1 MHFAQTELTFPETTM
16 TRFNYR
22 HLTAAAAL
30 ALAASAPSMASA
42 DTFAALQP
50 VLSKNTC
57 LACHAMDRKMVGP
70 SFADIAAKYKGRA
83 DAATYLAGKI
93 KSGGVGTW
101 GQIPM
106 PAQAS
111 ISADETKRVAEWIAK
126 GAAK

>member
-1 MHFAQTELTFPETTM
+1 MRVLNHRYL
-16 TRFNYR
+16 
-22 HLTAAAAL
+22 AAAIVT
-30 ALAASAPSMASA
+30 LAATVPGIASA

-50 VLSKNTC
+50 VLSKNAC

-70 SFADIAAKYKGRA
+70 SFADIAAKYNGRA

-101 GQIPM
+101 GQVPM
-106 PAQAS
+106 PAQAT